1 LRPQAWAGREVL
13 LGLALAALSFVFS
26 AGLLVAL
33 VAAFGA
39 DYRVNDLGDWFV
51 KAGAVAKYAD
61 QRLAAAASGQP
72 LPAPPRI
79 LADQVAVRLAMTT
92 TLVYEVLLIV
102 IAVAVSHQA
111 ATSFARAL
119 GLGRYHARWL
129 WRPAVFVLAAY
140 LMVGVYVLIVQALG
154 IDALVPQS
162 TVPPAVTRDGVTM
175 AIAAVVAAVAAPL
188 SEETFFRGFVFTGLL
203 RWGFWPAAAV
213 SAGLF
218 TLAHLDVGSMIPF
231 FIIGLALAWLYW
243 SRASLWESVAFHA
256 MFNTV
261 SLILLF
267 AGR

>member
-1 LRPQAWAGREVL
+1 LRPQAWAGREVI
-13 LGLALAALSFVFS
+13 LGLALASLSFVFS

-33 VAAFGA
+33 VGVFGA
-39 DYRVNDLGDWFV
+39 DYRLDDVGDWFV
-51 KAGAVAKYAD
+51 KAGTVAKYAD
-61 QRLAAAASGQP
+61 QRLAAAATGQP
-72 LPAPPRI
+72 LPKPPRI
-79 LADQVAVRLAMTT
+79 LADQVSVRLGLAT
-92 TLVYEVLLIV
+92 TLAYEGLLVV
-102 IAVAVSHQA
+102 IALAVSRQTVPA
-111 ATSFARAL
+111 FVRAL
-119 GLGRYHARWL
+119 GLGRYRARSL

-140 LMVGVYVLIVQALG
+140 LMVGAYVLVVEALG

-213 SAGLF
+213 SAALF

-243 SRASLWESVAFHA
+243 SRASLWENVAFHA

-261 SLILLF
+261 SLILLY
-267 AGR
+267 AGG